1 MPALS
6 RAISPMKKRGIR
18 ALITGAGSG
27 SSGNLIRALRAV
39 TPKVDIVGLNSDR
52 FALKMSLADRN
63 YSCPAPE
70 SGEFVNSILQ
80 IVRRERINVILP
92 TDDSVVKALSDKRN
106 RIPVE
111 LLLPRQATIDLC
123 QDKHALNVFLRQRD
137 ISAPLT
143 YEVRSLKSSTEFL
156 RASRGL
162 AFSGVEFAVV
172 PGRWRQLLS
181 PLRSRPELGLHSGG
195 ICAGSTSPI
204 SPSGSICRDG
214 TSWFR
219 AYGAVVNCCA
229 RRRSRY

>member
-1 MPALS
+1 
-6 RAISPMKKRGIR
+6 MKKRGIR

-39 TPKVDIVGLNSDR
+39 KPKVDIVGLNSDR

-143 YEVRSLKSSTEFL
+143 YEVRSLKSSRPNFCALLAGWYSLVSSSPWCPVVGGNSCRHCGAGPSLDYTVAGFARDQRL
-156 RASRGL
+156 RFHHRG
-162 AFSGVEFAVV
+162 VFA
-172 PGRWRQLLS
+172 GTA
-181 PLRSRPELGLHSGG
+181 LH
-195 ICAGSTSPI
+195 GSERMAP
-204 SPSGSICRDG
+204 
-214 TSWFR
+214 W
-219 AYGAVVNCCA
+219 
-229 RRRSRY
+229 